1 MKKVI
6 GIILLIMG
14 IITLLFP
21 IINGI
26 YSAINGYSGLCLWPC
41 TNYYGF
47 KAFIDSVFIYSVL
60 LWPTYIIGIALIVVG
75 IILIK
80 KYKRQWNVYK

>member
-6 GIILLIMG
+6 GIIL
-14 IITLLFP
+14 IIIGAIPLLFP
-21 IINGI
+21 IITGI
-26 YSAINGYSGLCLWPC
+26 YSAIIGYSGLCLWPC
-41 TNYYGF
+41 TNYYGIQ
-47 KAFIDSVFIYSVL
+47 AFIDSIFIYSVL

-80 KYKRQWNVYK
+80 KYKSK

>member
-6 GIILLIMG
+6 GIILIIIGAIPLILP
-14 IITLLFP
+14 IIT
-21 IINGI
+21 GI

-47 KAFIDSVFIYSVL
+47 TAFIDSVFIYSVL
-60 LWPTYIIGIALIVVG
+60 LWPTYIIGIVLIVVG

-80 KYKRQWNVYK
+80 KYKRK